1 MIPRS
6 IIVILE
12 DNLVDVVKPG
22 DDVMISGMFIQR
34 WRPPFINTVRPEIEV
49 AVLANNITVLNKRD
63 FNIKQEIN
71 QQACS
76 DFKKYWKD
84 HETKMLEGKNKVLES
99 IAPHIYD
106 RYAEKLGLLLALIGG
121 VPKQ

>member
-1 MIPRS
+1 MAPCNNRYFVPVHGTAQYKDYQEIKIQEVYKTLKPGMIPRS

-22 DDVMISGMFIQR
+22 DDIMIAGLFIQR
-34 WRPPFINTVRPEIEV
+34 WRPPFNRTERPEIEV

-71 QQACS
+71 
-76 DFKKYWKD
+76 
-84 HETKMLEGKNKVLES
+84 
-99 IAPHIYD
+99 
-106 RYAEKLGLLLALIGG
+106 
-121 VPKQ
+121 